1 LPPLPLLADVLAICY
16 DTSIDSEN
24 ICFFRFDWAI
34 KYLLRDKA
42 NFDILE
48 GFLSA
53 VLGKN
58 VRVMELLESESNQE
72 REDDKFNRVDL
83 LVEIS
88 YDELVLIEVQVES
101 ELDFFHR
108 IVYGTSKLIV
118 ENMTTGKAYGSI
130 KKAIS
135 ISIAY
140 FNLGRGEDYL
150 YHGSTNFIGVN
161 AGDRLE
167 LSLNQQNAFGWDE
180 VRQIFPEH
188 YVIRVEKFG
197 DEVKKSLNLNLET
210 FKLPLK
216 NCDIWP

>member
-1 LPPLPLLADVLAICY
+1 MKNGKLI
-16 DTSIDSEN
+16 
-24 ICFFRFDWAI
+24 RFDWAI

-53 VLGKN
+53 VLSRQ
-58 VRVMELLESESNQE
+58 VTVIELLESESNKE
-72 REDDKFNRVDL
+72 REKDKLNRVDL
-83 LVEIS
+83 LAQVS

-118 ENMTTGKAYGSI
+118 ENLEEGKAYGTI

-140 FNLGRGEDYL
+140 FNLGRGKDYL
-150 YHGSTNFIGVN
+150 YHGSTNFVGVN
-161 AGDRLE
+161 DGDTLG
-167 LSLNQQNAFGWDE
+167 LSRNQPSF
-180 VRQIFPEH
+180 
-188 YVIRVEKFG
+188 
-197 DEVKKSLNLNLET
+197 S
-210 FKLPLK
+210 
-216 NCDIWP
+216 